1 MTISGMR
8 IEESFSNLCNSSCL
22 PKKFFIF
29 FSRRKIIQTLI
40 DKENIRYEIIK
51 LKNPNALYQIK
62 NLAIKKE
69 PPFVSRNGSDKG
81 FKDAYIY
88 FTVLEYLQNTSDK
101 YLFFI
106 TTDSLLKA
114 AFEEHRRN

>member
-1 MTISGMR
+1 VNHN
-8 IEESFSNLCNSSCL
+8 IEEVN
-22 PKKFFIF
+22 IDE
-29 FSRRKIIQTLI
+29 IIQTLI

-69 PPFVSRNGSDKG
+69 PPFVPHNGSDKG

-88 FTVLEYLQNTSDK
+88 FTVLES
-101 YLFFI
+101 LFSLIFI
-106 TTDSLLKA
+106 Q
-114 AFEEHRRN
+114 